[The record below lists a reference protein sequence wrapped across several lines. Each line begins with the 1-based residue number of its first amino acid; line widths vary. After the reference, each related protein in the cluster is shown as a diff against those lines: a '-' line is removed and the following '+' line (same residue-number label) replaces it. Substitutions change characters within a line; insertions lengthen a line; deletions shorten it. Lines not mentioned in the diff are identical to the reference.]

1 MGLLTVQTVKK
12 FEFQKSKMAH
22 GAILKPLTLKC
33 LLPYGIRKLTHTP
46 TLLLQLWLGTG
57 HETWLLGWATFRLLL
72 NCLTIITQLQQKTTI
87 LCD

>member
-33 LLPYGIRKLTHTP
+33 LLPYGIRKLMHTP
-46 TLLLQLWLGTG
+46 TLLPSCGSQQGMKHGCWVGL
-57 HETWLLGWATFRLLL
+57 LLGYY
-72 NCLTIITQLQQKTTI
+72 LTA
-87 LCD
+87 